1 MRRSR
6 INAEAVAKKE
16 ENGKFAA
23 MKQRDDTSFIR
34 ALIAEG
40 EHVRQDFKFEVSD
53 SRKIARSL
61 SAFANTEGGR
71 LLIGVKDNGR
81 IAGVRSEEEMYMVEA
96 AAQVYCTP
104 AVEVEMRVYRPE
116 GRSVLIAS
124 VEPAPRKPVMVKEE
138 GGRKLAYVR
147 IADEN
152 ILASP
157 VHIGV
162 WRCEADN
169 GRGGS
174 AGRMSPGLGYE
185 VPGSGYETSGSG
197 HRVSDSWS
205 RQDQVS
211 VTFTEQERELLAV
224 IAAASGSTS
233 CQSAQSGSPT
243 ARASYGAS
251 SCQSAQSGSPTARAS
266 YGASSCQSAR
276 SDSVLSGSPQSGSLM
291 ARTSYGASSSTAI
304 SRSSS
309 GLTLSQICRRVTIP
323 RRRVI
328 HLLSLFVHWGLVEIH
343 HDSRGFLYYGK
354 D

>member
-1 MRRSR
+1 
-6 INAEAVAKKE
+6 
-16 ENGKFAA
+16 

-96 AAQVYCTP
+96 AAKVYCDP
-104 AVEVEMRVYRPE
+104 EVEVEMRVYRPE

-124 VEPAPRKPVMVKEE
+124 VEPAPHKPVMVKEE

-174 AGRMSPGLGYE
+174 AGRMSPDLGYG

-205 RQDQVS
+205 RQDPVS

-233 CQSAQSGSPT
+233 RQFAQSGLP
-243 ARASYGAS
+243 A
-251 SCQSAQSGSPTARAS
+251 
-266 YGASSCQSAR
+266 AR
-276 SDSVLSGSPQSGSLM
+276 SSS
-291 ARTSYGASSSTAI
+291 GASSSGA
-304 SRSSS
+304 SAPGPFRPAFSGSAALPVSSS

-328 HLLSLFVHWGLVEIH
+328 HLLSLFVHWGLVGIS
-343 HDSRGFLYYGK
+343 HDSRGFFYCAL

>member
-6 INAEAVAKKE
+6 IYAEAVAKKE

-34 ALIAEG
+34 SLIAEG

-162 WRCEADN
+162 WRCESDN

-174 AGRMSPGLGYE
+174 AGRISPSLGYG

-205 RQDQVS
+205 RQDPVS

-233 CQSAQSGSPT
+233 RQFGQSGLP
-243 ARASYGAS
+243 AACS
-251 SCQSAQSGSPTARAS
+251 SSDAPAPGPFCPAFSGSAALP
-266 YGASSCQSAR
+266 
-276 SDSVLSGSPQSGSLM
+276 V
-291 ARTSYGASSSTAI
+291 
-304 SRSSS
+304 SSS

-328 HLLSLFVHWGLVEIH
+328 HLLSLFVHWGLVGIR
-343 HDSRGFLYYGK
+343 HDSRGFLYYAN

>member
-1 MRRSR
+1 
-6 INAEAVAKKE
+6 
-16 ENGKFAA
+16 

-34 ALIAEG
+34 SLIAEG

-104 AVEVEMRVYRPE
+104 EVEVEMRVYRPE

-124 VEPAPRKPVMVKEE
+124 VEPAPHKPVMVKEE

-169 GRGGS
+169 VRGGS
-174 AGRMSPGLGYE
+174 AGRMSPGLGYG

-197 HRVSDSWS
+197 HRVSDSWL
-205 RQDQVS
+205 RQDPVS
-211 VTFTEQERELLAV
+211 VTFTEQERGLLAV

-233 CQSAQSGSPT
+233 RQFAQSGLP
-243 ARASYGAS
+243 A
-251 SCQSAQSGSPTARAS
+251 
-266 YGASSCQSAR
+266 AR
-276 SDSVLSGSPQSGSLM
+276 SSS
-291 ARTSYGASSSTAI
+291 GASSSGA
-304 SRSSS
+304 SAPGPFSPAFSGSAVLPVSSS

-343 HDSRGFLYYGK
+343 HDSRGFLYYAC
-354 D
+354 DACEHI

>member
-6 INAEAVAKKE
+6 IYAEAVAKKE

-34 ALIAEG
+34 SLIAEG

-174 AGRMSPGLGYE
+174 AGRISPGLGYG
-185 VPGSGYETSGSG
+185 VPGFGYESSGSG
-197 HRVSDSWS
+197 HRVSDSWP
-205 RQDQVS
+205 RQDPVS
-211 VTFTEQERELLAV
+211 VMFTEQERELLAV

-233 CQSAQSGSPT
+233 RQFAQSGLP
-243 ARASYGAS
+243 AA
-251 SCQSAQSGSPTARAS
+251 C
-266 YGASSCQSAR
+266 
-276 SDSVLSGSPQSGSLM
+276 
-291 ARTSYGASSSTAI
+291 SSSDAPAPAALPL
-304 SRSSS
+304 SSS

-328 HLLSLFVHWGLVEIH
+328 HLLSLFVHWGLVGIR
-343 HDSRGFLYYGK
+343 HDSRGFLYYAN

>member
-1 MRRSR
+1 
-6 INAEAVAKKE
+6 
-16 ENGKFAA
+16 

-34 ALIAEG
+34 SLIAEG

-96 AAQVYCTP
+96 AAKVYCDP
-104 AVEVEMRVYRPE
+104 EVEVEMRVYRPE

-174 AGRMSPGLGYE
+174 AGRMSPGLGYG
-185 VPGSGYETSGSG
+185 VPGSGYESSGSG
-197 HRVSDSWS
+197 HRVSDSWP
-205 RQDQVS
+205 RQDPVS

-233 CQSAQSGSPT
+233 RQFAQSGLP
-243 ARASYGAS
+243 A
-251 SCQSAQSGSPTARAS
+251 
-266 YGASSCQSAR
+266 AR
-276 SDSVLSGSPQSGSLM
+276 SSS
-291 ARTSYGASSSTAI
+291 GASSSGA
-304 SRSSS
+304 SAPGPFRPAFSGSAALPVSSS

-343 HDSRGFLYYGK
+343 HDSRGFLYCGK

>member
-1 MRRSR
+1 
-6 INAEAVAKKE
+6 
-16 ENGKFAA
+16 

-34 ALIAEG
+34 SLIAEG

-61 SAFANTEGGR
+61 SAFANTDGGR

-104 AVEVEMRVYRPE
+104 EVEVEMRVYRPE

-169 GRGGS
+169 VRGGS
-174 AGRMSPGLGYE
+174 AGRMSPGLGYG

-197 HRVSDSWS
+197 HRVSDSWL
-205 RQDQVS
+205 RQDPVS
-211 VTFTEQERELLAV
+211 VTFTEQERGLLAV

-233 CQSAQSGSPT
+233 RQFAQSGLPA
-243 ARASYGAS
+243 ARSSSGTSSSGAS
-251 SCQSAQSGSPTARAS
+251 APGPFSPAFSGSAALP
-266 YGASSCQSAR
+266 
-276 SDSVLSGSPQSGSLM
+276 V
-291 ARTSYGASSSTAI
+291 
-304 SRSSS
+304 SSS

-328 HLLSLFVHWGLVEIH
+328 HLLSLFVHWGLVGIS
-343 HDSRGFLYYGK
+343 HDSRGFFYCAL

>member
-1 MRRSR
+1 
-6 INAEAVAKKE
+6 
-16 ENGKFAA
+16 

-34 ALIAEG
+34 SLIAEG

-96 AAQVYCTP
+96 AAKVYCDP
-104 AVEVEMRVYRPE
+104 EVEVEMRVYRPE

-124 VEPAPRKPVMVKEE
+124 VEPVPRKPVMVKEE

-174 AGRMSPGLGYE
+174 AGRMSPGLGYG
-185 VPGSGYETSGSG
+185 VPGSGYESSGSG
-197 HRVSDSWS
+197 HRVSDSWP
-205 RQDQVS
+205 RQDPVS

-233 CQSAQSGSPT
+233 RQFAQSGLP
-243 ARASYGAS
+243 A
-251 SCQSAQSGSPTARAS
+251 
-266 YGASSCQSAR
+266 AR
-276 SDSVLSGSPQSGSLM
+276 SSS
-291 ARTSYGASSSTAI
+291 GASSSGA
-304 SRSSS
+304 SSSGASSSGASAPGPFSPAFSGSAALPVSSS

-343 HDSRGFLYYGK
+343 HDSRGFLYCGK

>member
-6 INAEAVAKKE
+6 IYAEAVAKKE

-34 ALIAEG
+34 SLIAEG

-96 AAQVYCTP
+96 AAKVYCTP
-104 AVEVEMRVYRPE
+104 EVEVEMRVYRPE

-174 AGRMSPGLGYE
+174 AGRMSPGLGYG

-197 HRVSDSWS
+197 HRVSDSWL
-205 RQDQVS
+205 RQDPVS

-233 CQSAQSGSPT
+233 RQFAQSGLP
-243 ARASYGAS
+243 A
-251 SCQSAQSGSPTARAS
+251 
-266 YGASSCQSAR
+266 AR
-276 SDSVLSGSPQSGSLM
+276 SSS
-291 ARTSYGASSSTAI
+291 GASSSGA
-304 SRSSS
+304 SAPGPFRPAFSGSAALPVSSS

-343 HDSRGFLYYGK
+343 HDSRGFLYCGK

>member
-1 MRRSR
+1 
-6 INAEAVAKKE
+6 
-16 ENGKFAA
+16 

-96 AAQVYCTP
+96 AAKVYCDP
-104 AVEVEMRVYRPE
+104 EVEVEMRVYRPE

-169 GRGGS
+169 VRGGS
-174 AGRMSPGLGYE
+174 AGRMSPGLGYG

-197 HRVSDSWS
+197 HRVSDSWL
-205 RQDQVS
+205 RQDPVS

-233 CQSAQSGSPT
+233 RQFAQSGLP
-243 ARASYGAS
+243 A
-251 SCQSAQSGSPTARAS
+251 
-266 YGASSCQSAR
+266 AR
-276 SDSVLSGSPQSGSLM
+276 SSS
-291 ARTSYGASSSTAI
+291 GASSSGA
-304 SRSSS
+304 SAPGPFRPAFSGSAALPVSSS

-328 HLLSLFVHWGLVEIH
+328 HLLSLFVHWGLVGIS
-343 HDSRGFLYYGK
+343 HDSRGFFYCAL

>member
-1 MRRSR
+1 
-6 INAEAVAKKE
+6 
-16 ENGKFAA
+16 
-23 MKQRDDTSFIR
+23 
-34 ALIAEG
+34 
-40 EHVRQDFKFEVSD
+40 
-53 SRKIARSL
+53 
-61 SAFANTEGGR
+61 
-71 LLIGVKDNGR
+71 
-81 IAGVRSEEEMYMVEA
+81 MVEA
-96 AAQVYCTP
+96 AAKVYCDP
-104 AVEVEMRVYRPE
+104 EVEVEMRVYRPE

-174 AGRMSPGLGYE
+174 AGRISPGLGYE
-185 VPGSGYETSGSG
+185 VPGSGYESSDSG

-205 RQDQVS
+205 RQDPVS

-233 CQSAQSGSPT
+233 RQSAQSGSVL
-243 ARASYGAS
+243 
-251 SCQSAQSGSPTARAS
+251 SGSPTARAS

-323 RRRVI
+323 RHRVI

-343 HDSRGFLYYGK
+343 HDSRGFFYCGK

>member
-1 MRRSR
+1 
-6 INAEAVAKKE
+6 
-16 ENGKFAA
+16 
-23 MKQRDDTSFIR
+23 MKVQDDTAYIR
-34 ALIAEG
+34 ALISEG
-40 EHVRQDFKFEVSD
+40 EHIRQDFKFEISD

-104 AVEVEMRVYRPE
+104 AVEVDMRVYRPE
-116 GRSVLIAS
+116 GRSVLVAS
-124 VEPAPRKPVMVKEE
+124 VGPAVRKPVLVKEE
-138 GGRKLAYVR
+138 DGRRLAYVR

-174 AGRMSPGLGYE
+174 AGRMSPGLGYG

-197 HRVSDSWS
+197 HRVSDSWL
-205 RQDQVS
+205 RQDPVS
-211 VTFTEQERELLAV
+211 VTFTEQERGLLAV
-224 IAAASGSTS
+224 IAAASGGTFR
-233 CQSAQSGSPT
+233 QPVQSGSS
-243 ARASYGAS
+243 AAST
-251 SCQSAQSGSPTARAS
+251 CSGVSDPAPFSVSP
-266 YGASSCQSAR
+266 C
-276 SDSVLSGSPQSGSLM
+276 
-291 ARTSYGASSSTAI
+291 
-304 SRSSS
+304 

-323 RRRVI
+323 RRRVV
-328 HLLSLFVHWGLVEIH
+328 HLLSLFVHWGLVGIS
-343 HDSRGFLYYGK
+343 HDSRGFFYCAL

>member
-1 MRRSR
+1 
-6 INAEAVAKKE
+6 
-16 ENGKFAA
+16 

-34 ALIAEG
+34 SLIAEG

-96 AAQVYCTP
+96 AAKVYCDP
-104 AVEVEMRVYRPE
+104 EVEVEMRVYRPE

-124 VEPAPRKPVMVKEE
+124 VEPVPRKPVMVKEE

-174 AGRMSPGLGYE
+174 AGRMSPGLGYG

-197 HRVSDSWS
+197 HRVSDSWL
-205 RQDQVS
+205 RQDPVS

-233 CQSAQSGSPT
+233 RQFAQSGLP
-243 ARASYGAS
+243 A
-251 SCQSAQSGSPTARAS
+251 
-266 YGASSCQSAR
+266 AR
-276 SDSVLSGSPQSGSLM
+276 SSS
-291 ARTSYGASSSTAI
+291 GASSSGA
-304 SRSSS
+304 SAPGPFRPAFSGSAALPVSSS

-328 HLLSLFVHWGLVEIH
+328 HLLSLFVHWGLVGIS
-343 HDSRGFLYYGK
+343 HDSRGFFYCAL

>member
-1 MRRSR
+1 
-6 INAEAVAKKE
+6 
-16 ENGKFAA
+16 
-23 MKQRDDTSFIR
+23 
-34 ALIAEG
+34 
-40 EHVRQDFKFEVSD
+40 
-53 SRKIARSL
+53 
-61 SAFANTEGGR
+61 
-71 LLIGVKDNGR
+71 
-81 IAGVRSEEEMYMVEA
+81 MVEA
-96 AAQVYCTP
+96 AAKVYCDP
-104 AVEVEMRVYRPE
+104 EVEVEMRVYRPE

-124 VEPAPRKPVMVKEE
+124 VEPVPRKPVMVKEE

-174 AGRMSPGLGYE
+174 AGRMSPGLGYG
-185 VPGSGYETSGSG
+185 VPGSGYESSGSG
-197 HRVSDSWS
+197 HRVSDSWP
-205 RQDQVS
+205 RQDPVS
-211 VTFTEQERELLAV
+211 VTFTEQEKELLAV

-233 CQSAQSGSPT
+233 RQFAQSGLP
-243 ARASYGAS
+243 A
-251 SCQSAQSGSPTARAS
+251 
-266 YGASSCQSAR
+266 AR
-276 SDSVLSGSPQSGSLM
+276 SSS
-291 ARTSYGASSSTAI
+291 GASSSGA
-304 SRSSS
+304 SAPGPFRPAFSGSAALPVSSS

-343 HDSRGFLYYGK
+343 HDSRGFLYCGK